1 MNTYHGEPIRNSV
14 SFISHLHLQIN
25 AYTTTCYAHVVSQFI
40 SSLQGTQNFSEPLRI
55 GYQEC
60 ALPEC
65 ILSSPTALFSS
76 SITCDAA
83 IAAYNIAVTYELLGT
98 SEEASLSSY
107 KRCLSL
113 LSKTNTTSITDHS
126 ESLLSSMALNNIAHI
141 LYHKDKLQESERHLM
156 SAMRGT
162 PQVFDSN
169 GDIDTAAGQMDLAE
183 LMASTLASLAVGGE
197 SSLTNSSK
205 AEASRRHVQAIIL
218 SNLGRVL
225 FRFSRLTETLAV
237 CLTISTI
244 RKSLFGDSSHM
255 AVAVIEYNIGLIKHK
270 MGNSVEAKSHYEN
283 FLTTATLPIEAGGV
297 GKGPGGR
304 IIIAFARHQIGLL
317 LSLFGQKEDAMRTLS
332 EVLALRKSVYGDD
345 HAEISKTLFSIAQIQ
360 FERGLHNQS
369 LSTFNQ
375 VIQMARKVLP
385 PNHMIFV
392 FSLSYVAQI
401 YRARGHTAEALII
414 YEKCYAVAIKAFG
427 HNHYVVINIVNSI
440 AQLQLSRGDY
450 GQAAAAFG
458 RASGL
463 VVQTIVNTS
472 SSNHGSVITRCQN
485 KVAKSA

>member
-1 MNTYHGEPIRNSV
+1 MLSYIYHGI
-14 SFISHLHLQIN
+14 SF
-25 AYTTTCYAHVVSQFI
+25 
-40 SSLQGTQNFSEPLRI
+40 LQGTQNFSEPLRI
-55 GYQEC
+55 EHQEG

-65 ILSSPTALFSS
+65 MLSPPTALFSS

-83 IAAYNIAVTYELLGT
+83 IAAYNVAVTYELLGV
-98 SEEASLSSY
+98 SEEAALRSY
-107 KRCLSL
+107 KRCVSL
-113 LSKTNTTSITDHS
+113 LSETTTTRTTTAASHT
-126 ESLLSSMALNNIAHI
+126 ENLLASMAFNNISHI
-141 LYHKDKLQESERHLM
+141 LYKKEKLQDSERYLM

-162 PQVFDSN
+162 PEAFGDSN
-169 GDIDTAAGQMDLAE
+169 GNINTTAGHMDLAE
-183 LMASTLASLAVGGE
+183 LMASTLASLAAGGE
-197 SSLTNSSK
+197 SSSTSFPKRN
-205 AEASRRHVQAIIL
+205 ASRLFVQTIIL
-218 SNLGRVL
+218 SNLGRIL
-225 FRFSRLTETLAV
+225 FRLSRLTEALAIS
-237 CLTISTI
+237 LTISTI
-244 RKSLFGDSSHM
+244 RKSLLGAMSHM

-270 MGNSVEAKSHYEN
+270 MGNSVEAKTHYEN
-283 FLTTATLPIEAGGV
+283 FLTTATLPIESGGV

-360 FERGLHNQS
+360 FERGLHNQA

-414 YEKCYAVAIKAFG
+414 YEKCHAVAIKAFG

-440 AQLQLSRGDY
+440 AQLQLSRGEY

-472 SSNHGSVITRCQN
+472 CSKHGSVITRCQN